1 MMMKVVKKIKMEM
14 ERMEEIRR
22 RVGKMREE
30 MRKEKV

>member
-14 ERMEEIRR
+14 ERKEEIRR